1 LFLRAIVVSNRAR
14 IAYRFPEFFSSHI
27 FFSVRIA
34 SKIERTER
42 ERKASKSER
51 VLMVCN

>member
-1 LFLRAIVVSNRAR
+1 LKRNLVENGT
-14 IAYRFPEFFSSHI
+14 PSSSKEEI
-27 FFSVRIA
+27 YRIA

>member
-1 LFLRAIVVSNRAR
+1 METDVPCL
-14 IAYRFPEFFSSHI
+14 
-27 FFSVRIA
+27 RIA

-42 ERKASKSER
+42 ERKASKRER